1 MIVRM
6 GNISITPPISDG
18 ILTFDIADER
28 TDRFICT
35 MKMPVG
41 NIFNITPQ
49 DILKYIYT
57 LRPTL
62 KYREI
67 VIELKKTPVSTK

>member
-1 MIVRM
+1 
-6 GNISITPPISDG
+6 
-18 ILTFDIADER
+18 
-28 TDRFICT
+28 

>member
-1 MIVRM
+1 MKIL
-6 GNISITPPISDG
+6 NITPPISNG
-18 ILTFDIADER
+18 TLTFDIADER
-28 TDRFICT
+28 TNRFICT

-41 NIFNITPQ
+41 KIFSITPQ
-49 DILKYIYT
+49 DILKYIYS

-67 VIELKKTPVSTK
+67 VIELKK